1 MAYIPR
7 VTTSEAEE
15 QMAVMK
21 WAELMSNRFPCLKW
35 MYHCPNGGSRNIAE
49 AANLKRM
56 GVKSG
61 VPDLCLP
68 YPSNGHHGLYIE
80 MKTDNGRS
88 TAAQREYID
97 WLNEQGY
104 KATVCHG
111 ASEAIDVIWKYLTEN
126 VKEYDMLESE
136 NREQGVYVRRG
147 KCL

>member
-1 MAYIPR
+1 MVNVRR

-15 QMAVMK
+15 QMAVIK
-21 WAELMSNRFPCLKW
+21 WAELMSHKHPCLKFL
-35 MYHCPNGGSRNIAE
+35 YHTPNGGSRNIAE

-56 GVKSG
+56 GVKAG

-68 YPSNGHHGLYIE
+68 YPNGKYHGLYIE

-97 WLNEQGY
+97 FLTEQGY

-111 ASEAIDVIWKYLTEN
+111 ACEAIDTIW
-126 VKEYDMLESE
+126 
-136 NREQGVYVRRG
+136 RYVNNE
-147 KCL
+147 

>member
-1 MAYIPR
+1 MATHIPR
-7 VTTSEAEE
+7 MSEADE
-15 QMAVMK
+15 QIVVIK
-21 WAELMSNRFPCLKW
+21 WANMMASKYPCLK
-35 MYHCPNGGSRNIAE
+35 YLFHIPNGGSRNIAE

-68 YPSNGHHGLYIE
+68 YPSNGYHGLYIE
-80 MKTDNGRS
+80 MKTDKGRS

-97 WLNEQGY
+97 FLTEQWY

-111 ASEAIDVIWKYLTEN
+111 ASEAINVIWKYLTEN

-136 NREQGVYVRRG
+136 NREQGVYVRRD

>member
-35 MYHCPNGGSRNIAE
+35 MYHCPNGGSRNVVE

-68 YPSNGHHGLYIE
+68 YPSSGYHGLYIE
-80 MKTDNGRS
+80 MKTDKGRS

-104 KATVCHG
+104 MALVCHG
-111 ASEAIDVIWKYLTEN
+111 AGEAINALEVYLNEI
-126 VKEYDMLESE
+126 
-136 NREQGVYVRRG
+136 QHG
-147 KCL
+147 

>member
-1 MAYIPR
+1 MGFVPR

-15 QMAVMK
+15 QMAVIK
-21 WAELMSNRFPCLKW
+21 WAELMSNKHPCLKW
-35 MYHCPNGGSRNIAE
+35 LYHCPNGGSRNIAE

-56 GVKSG
+56 GVKAG

-80 MKTDNGRS
+80 MKTDKGRS

-97 WLNEQGY
+97 FLTEQGY

-111 ASEAIDVIWKYLTEN
+111 AEEAIEVIW
-126 VKEYDMLESE
+126 
-136 NREQGVYVRRG
+136 GYVNEGSGER
-147 KCL
+147 C